1 MVQEPLMAATGLKAS
16 HLGRSHIEGPW
27 ATPEG
32 AGASPR
38 LMVRLQ
44 QGDG

>member
-1 MVQEPLMAATGLKAS
+1 MAATGLKAS
-16 HLGRSHIEGPW
+16 HLGRSHIEGPGPRRKVP
-27 ATPEG
+27 AH
-32 AGASPR
+32 PR